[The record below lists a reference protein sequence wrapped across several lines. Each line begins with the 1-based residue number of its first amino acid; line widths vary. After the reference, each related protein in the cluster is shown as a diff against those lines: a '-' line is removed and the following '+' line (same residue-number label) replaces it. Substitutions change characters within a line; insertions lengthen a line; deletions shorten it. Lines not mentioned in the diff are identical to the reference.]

1 MDSKELKKAQE
12 AIEMLRELDL
22 PIGEEQQKALFE
34 LEKKYLEKEVLPSAM
49 DDMRKKVGDLKS
61 TFLVTLSYSETGGLQ
76 LQGITPQKVAAKE
89 AIPGEETSDGEYLG
103 IDPESGKKVYV
114 KVTTYGLLAQIG
126 ESNSNEK
133 PKFARLRRGTSLE
146 DVTLNDV
153 LKLFQFPRTLGFFEG
168 VDVVVG
174 IGPYGPYVK
183 HKENYYN
190 LSREDDPSTIE
201 YDRAV
206 EIIKTKRDLGIGAV
220 VLEFEQDPN
229 LRVINGRFGPY
240 IKYKKINYKI
250 PKHLTPSLLTYEDCL
265 AIMKDPANE
274 AQKWTPRKKSK

>member
-1 MDSKELKKAQE
+1 MDSELKKAQE
-12 AIEMLRELDL
+12 AIAMLRELDL

-34 LEKKYLEKEVLPSAM
+34 LEKNYLEKEVLPSAM
-49 DDMRKKVGDLKS
+49 EVMRKKVSNLKS
-61 TFLVTLSYSETGGLQ
+61 TFLVTLSYSEKGGLQ
-76 LQGITPQKVAAKE
+76 LQGIKPQKVEVKE
-89 AIPGEETSDGEYLG
+89 AAPGEETSDGEYLG
-103 IDPESGKKVYV
+103 IDPKSGKKVYV
-114 KVTTYGLLAQIG
+114 KVTAYGLLAQIG

-146 DVTLNDV
+146 DVTLNEV
-153 LKLFQFPRTLGFFEG
+153 IKLFQFPRTLGFFEG

-183 HKENYYN
+183 HKDNYYN

-201 YDRAV
+201 YNRAV
-206 EIIKTKRDLGIGAV
+206 EIIKTKRDLGIGAI

-240 IKYKKINYKI
+240 IKYKKTNYKI
-250 PKHLTPSLLTYEDCL
+250 PKNMTPSLLTYEDCL
-265 AIMKDPANE
+265 AIMNDPANE
-274 AQKWTPRKKSK
+274 AQKWTPRKKN

>member
-1 MDSKELKKAQE
+1 MDSELKKAHE
-12 AIEMLRELDL
+12 AIAMLRELDL

-61 TFLVTLSYSETGGLQ
+61 TFLVTLSYSEKGGLQ
-76 LQGITPQKVAAKE
+76 LQGITPQKVAVKE

-240 IKYKKINYKI
+240 IKYKKTNYKI

-274 AQKWTPRKKSK
+274 AQKWTPSKKSE